1 MPISQDEK
9 NETSK
14 ELRFI
19 QKCEIVAVFF
29 QIQQLSANVFPP
41 FNHKIIFAQH
51 SQIYLVVFEPS
62 EESRKKNMQLEYSLE
77 EAEK

>member
-1 MPISQDEK
+1 MRK
-9 NETSK
+9 KKGK

-19 QKCEIVAVFF
+19 QKCEIVAGFF
-29 QIQQLSANVFPP
+29 QIQQLSANVFSPV
-41 FNHKIIFAQH
+41 NHKIIFAQH

-62 EESRKKNMQLEYSLE
+62 EESKKKMQLEYSLE

>member
-9 NETSK
+9 KSK

-19 QKCEIVAVFF
+19 QKCKIVAFFF
-29 QIQQLSANVFPP
+29 QIQQLSANVFSPV
-41 FNHKIIFAQH
+41 NHEIIFAQH

-62 EESRKKNMQLEYSLE
+62 EESRKNTQLEYYLE